1 MISTLVNII
10 LKNLNYNKISQLNII
25 SEWSLWAIVA
35 TIIRPLRQHQL
46 IYELHLLHNQA
57 VGFRNKVI
65 FAWAHKLWNR
75 VSSGRNEVI
84 VYLCKVR
91 IILHWHI
98 DWEHLLNADIDN
110 IAARTYTTF
119 NWSLKCSWN
128 WKTFQQGTNHYVAN
142 NEHIN
147 HWHWHDDE
155 MWYINQAT
163 ASVIGHQLSFNFVAN
178 KQHLRP
184 TVLFLFESYNDIFTH
199 MSIYVNDGQHK
210 FVCRK
215 KNKWEKHKT
224 CVCLLLVSC
233 WNYILLGHFRKSI
246 LISSQ

>member
-1 MISTLVNII
+1 MQGS
-10 LKNLNYNKISQLNII
+10 
-25 SEWSLWAIVA
+25 
-35 TIIRPLRQHQL
+35 H
-46 IYELHLLHNQA
+46 
-57 VGFRNKVI
+57 F
-65 FAWAHKLWNR
+65 
-75 VSSGRNEVI
+75 
-84 VYLCKVR
+84 
-91 IILHWHI
+91 LHWHI

-178 KQHLRP
+178 EQHLRP

-215 KNKWEKHKT
+215 KQMGRNTKRVLVCCWFHAEIIYYWVISESQYWFLANNSGKNT
-224 CVCLLLVSC
+224 CRLFTS
-233 WNYILLGHFRKSI
+233 
-246 LISSQ
+246 